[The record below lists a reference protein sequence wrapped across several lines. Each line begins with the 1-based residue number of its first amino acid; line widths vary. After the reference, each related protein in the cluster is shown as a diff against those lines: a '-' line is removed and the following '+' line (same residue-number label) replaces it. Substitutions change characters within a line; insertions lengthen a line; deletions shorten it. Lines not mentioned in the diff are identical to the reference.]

1 MTEEAPKKP
10 GTTKILKEYFGMRPG
25 TKLAAEDIPPHTG
38 MQFDV
43 VADKTY
49 RHRRDVMGE
58 LDLPSN
64 LIDDMEK
71 HLRQG
76 CGFIIVPEFPK
87 QVGRITN
94 FRLSHVS
101 MSDMPQLEQIN
112 AWAAPRP
119 VETYED
125 HGFIRHRFI

>member
-1 MTEEAPKKP
+1 
-10 GTTKILKEYFGMRPG
+10 
-25 TKLAAEDIPPHTG
+25 

-43 VADKTY
+43 VADKTC
-49 RHRRDVMGE
+49 RHRRDVVGE

-87 QVGRITN
+87 QVGWITN

-112 AWAAPRP
+112 AWAATIPPIFRERT
-119 VETYED
+119 VT
-125 HGFIRHRFI
+125 